1 MVNWSIRK
9 RKNAATASA
18 NATALLSRN
27 HQVCQK
33 TGLPFVIATAITP
46 APSLDKKIHDCLR
59 AISRID
65 EQGGIFGSEMYR
77 VSPLR
82 VWLDSC
88 EGLVDE
94 RLHPPRSRPGDK
106 NNSLPRKSPSDA
118 AFDGIQLIGTTLAG
132 QRNLGGLYRRRW
144 NALSG
149 TTTT

>member
-1 MVNWSIRK
+1 LEHPQTKER
-9 RKNAATASA
+9 RYYECECDRAAEP
-18 NATALLSRN
+18 
-27 HQVCQK
+27 K
-33 TGLPFVIATAITP
+33 P
-46 APSLDKKIHDCLR
+46 PSLPKDWPALRDCHRYYSSAFSGQKIHDCLR

-94 RLHPPRSRPGDK
+94 RLHPPRSRPGEK